1 MSDLQISLLAIG
13 ALVVVAVFLYN
24 WFQERRFRR
33 RLGEAFGEKPEDV
46 LLERQPAALSAE
58 DRLEPQLEVGATDA
72 SPAGISS
79 DATSPLSAAAPAPGL
94 AREARAEAEFD
105 DALDCVAEIQADRAI
120 PETVISELMSK
131 IAACGKPA
139 RAAGF
144 NPETGSWE
152 ALDRRAGTR
161 YTALKLGLQL
171 VNRSGPV
178 NPAQLAMF
186 SDAVTSAADKIHAR
200 ASVPDVQAALQIARD
215 IDAFCAT
222 VDVAIG
228 VNVVA
233 TEGKVFSGTKIRAL
247 VEAAG
252 FKLEPNGV
260 FHFRDEQRRTLFT
273 LDNHEPAPF
282 LPEQIKTLTT
292 GGVTMLLD
300 VPRVA
305 DGLDVL
311 ERMLDIAHSLASAL
325 GGHLVD
331 DNRVELSEA
340 GIARIGQQLS
350 SIRGA
355 MEHHGIPAG
364 SARAL
369 RLFS

>member
-13 ALVVVAVFLYN
+13 ALVVGGVFLYN

-33 RLGEAFGEKPEDV
+33 RVGEAFGEKPEDI
-46 LLERQPAALSAE
+46 LLQSETAAPTQDE
-58 DRLEPQLEVGATDA
+58 RLEPQLEPGT
-72 SPAGISS
+72 
-79 DATSPLSAAAPAPGL
+79 LEAPAPEIRRDTAGSS
-94 AREARAEAEFD
+94 AAIARTPQSVREALGESEID
-105 DALDCVAEIQADRAI
+105 TALDCIAEIQADRTI
-120 PETVISELMSK
+120 PEAVISEIMSK
-131 IAACGKPA
+131 LAACGKPA

-144 NPETGSWE
+144 NQEAGSWE
-152 ALDRRAGTR
+152 TLDRGAGGR
-161 YTALKLGLQL
+161 YTRLKLGLQL

-186 SDAVTSAADKIHAR
+186 SDAVTSAADRIDAR
-200 ASVPDVQAALQIARD
+200 VSLPDSQVTLQAARD
-215 IDAFCAT
+215 LDAFCAK
-222 VDVAIG
+222 VDVAVG

-233 TEGKVFSGTKIRAL
+233 TEGKLFSGTKIRAL
-247 VEAAG
+247 AEAAG
-252 FKLEPNGV
+252 FKLEPDGV
-260 FHFRDEQRRTLFT
+260 FHFRDEHRRTLFT

-282 LPEQIKTLTT
+282 LPEQIKTLSTA
-292 GGVTMLLD
+292 GITMLMD

-305 DGLDVL
+305 DGIDVL
-311 ERMLDIAHSLASAL
+311 EGMLDIAHGLASAL
-325 GGHLVD
+325 GGRLVD

-350 SIRGA
+350 SIRGT

-364 SARAL
+364 SPRAL

>member
-46 LLERQPAALSAE
+46 LLERQPATFPAE
-58 DRLEPQLEVGATDA
+58 DRLEPQLEGDALDA
-72 SPAGISS
+72 SSAGIAA
-79 DATSPLSAAAPAPGL
+79 DTTSPPAAAAPWP
-94 AREARAEAEFD
+94 AREALAEAEFD
-105 DALDCVAEIQADRAI
+105 DVLDCVAEIQADRAI
-120 PETVISELMSK
+120 PETAISELMSK

-139 RAAGF
+139 RAASF
-144 NPETGSWE
+144 NSETGSWE
-152 ALDRRAGTR
+152 ALDRRAGSR
-161 YTALKLGLQL
+161 YTGLKLGLQL

-178 NPAQLAMF
+178 NPPQLAMF

-200 ASVPDVQAALQIARD
+200 VSVPDVQAALQTARD

-233 TEGKVFSGTKIRAL
+233 AEGKVFSGTKIRAL
-247 VEAAG
+247 AEAAG

-282 LPEQIKTLTT
+282 LPEQIKTLST

-311 ERMLDIAHSLASAL
+311 ERMVDIAHGLASAL

-355 MEHHGIPAG
+355 MEHQGIPAG